1 MTLENISKVNWTS
14 RLAKAALFSLL
25 VYNSSICNSTL
36 AFGPLSPEK
45 QAHDIGVEA
54 YEYAYPLVLLG
65 LTRTMALSGDDKS
78 TLNKFVHRRQFS
90 SAGDHK
96 VVRPNNDVLYS
107 TAWLDVS
114 KEPLVVSV
122 PDTQDRFYFLT
133 MLDGWS
139 EAFASPGKRANGTQP
154 GNFAIVGPHWK
165 GAIPAGVSRLNSGT
179 NYVWI
184 LGRIEARGRTDIDS
198 ANTIQNGF
206 KISPLSA
213 YIKAS
218 GGAENSSDGESA
230 GASAAKSRESARL
243 DCTNQQPSKQIA
255 EMNAERY
262 FSNFAELLFSNPP
275 HKEDAAFVAKL
286 KLIGIEPGSEFHFNK
301 LPAQTIASLESAVT
315 DSKALIEERAKTISV
330 NENGWS
336 VERKI
341 AGNYGVNYL
350 DRAAVAMIGAGLNRL
365 DDAIYPSCNV
375 DSQGQPLVGSN
386 RYVIHFDRSQLPP
399 VKAFWS
405 ISLYDSQGFCVS
417 NSLDRSSLSD
427 HDGLKY
433 GADGSL
439 DIYVQHDDPGAE
451 KQANWLP
458 APGDEFNSLMRLYWP
473 KTTVLSGAWMPP
485 AVKKVG
491 L

>member
-1 MTLENISKVNWTS
+1 M
-14 RLAKAALFSLL
+14 
-25 VYNSSICNSTL
+25 

-65 LTRTMALSGDDKS
+65 LTRSMALSGEEKS
-78 TLNKFVHRRQFS
+78 ASTSLNKFVHHRQFS
-90 SAGDHK
+90 ATGDQK

-107 TAWLDVS
+107 VAWVDVS
-114 KEPLVVSV
+114 KEPVVVSV

-139 EAFASPGKRANGTQP
+139 EAFASPGKRVSGTQP
-154 GNFAIVGPHWK
+154 GNFAIVGPRWK
-165 GAIPAGVSRLNSGT
+165 GVMPAGVSRLNSGT

-184 LGRIEARGRTDIDS
+184 LGRVEAKGQTDIGS
-198 ANTIQNGF
+198 VNTIQNGF
-206 KISPLSA
+206 KMGLLSN

-218 GGAENSSDGESA
+218 GGAENSNEVESA
-230 GASAAKSRESARL
+230 SALKSRESARL
-243 DCTNQQPSKQIA
+243 SCTTLTPAKQIA
-255 EMNAERY
+255 NMNAERF
-262 FSNFAELLFSNPP
+262 FSTFAELLFSNPP
-275 HKEDAAFVAKL
+275 HKEDAAFVTKL
-286 KLIGIEPGSEFHFNK
+286 KLIGIEPGSEFHFDK
-301 LPAQTIASLESAVT
+301 LPAQTIASLESAVA
-315 DSKALIEERAKTISV
+315 DAKSIIGERAKTISV

-341 AGNYGVNYL
+341 AGSYGTNYL

-365 DDAIYPSCNV
+365 EDAIYPSCNV
-375 DSQGQPLVGSN
+375 DSQGQPLLGAKN
-386 RYVIHFDRSQLPP
+386 YVIHFDKSQLPP

-417 NSLDRSSLSD
+417 NPIDRTALSD

-439 DIYVQHDDPGAE
+439 DIYVQHDDPGTD

-458 APGDEFNSLMRLYWP
+458 APKDEFNLLMRLYWP

-485 AVKKVG
+485 SVNKVG